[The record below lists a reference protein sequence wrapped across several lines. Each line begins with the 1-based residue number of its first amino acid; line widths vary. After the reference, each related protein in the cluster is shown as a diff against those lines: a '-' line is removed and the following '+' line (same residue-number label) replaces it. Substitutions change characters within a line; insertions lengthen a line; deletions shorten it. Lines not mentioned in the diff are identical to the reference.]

1 MTTSL
6 TNDVSYKTLTE
17 KAFTCKDS
25 KRLSITSLLLK
36 DTLVRKLLNVTEAK
50 DTLAFL
56 SENKKNNLFPYHL
69 TIEFTETDNPLY
81 EKNDTF
87 YIKNENVSD
96 NPKKSSLNVK
106 PLFLCLTPQQ
116 IALDEK
122 ITISIQKGE
131 SFTEINKI
139 FTGCLIE
146 KN

>member
-1 MTTSL
+1 MTTSH
-6 TNDVSYKTLTE
+6 
-17 KAFTCKDS
+17 S
-25 KRLSITSLLLK
+25 KKLSIPCPSFE
-36 DTLVRKLLNVTEAK
+36 RHPSASKLLNVTEAK